1 MKTTRKLHEKIAALK
16 DQEATEAYT
25 EVEVAQQQNA
35 LLELGMV
42 LGASG
47 ALHALSQSSGAKL
60 IKSLQFIRETKSYKE
75 AGFDTFE
82 NFLNKYQYAPM
93 NYAKFNRLEKQFLAE
108 GEAAFDTLNAL
119 GIPLSQRKLLTGGTL
134 QIEGDKLYIGQHDN
148 EQVVPLNDRTR
159 VVEVIKALADKNS
172 EQSRTIERG
181 QSEVTKLK
189 KKLDQARKAASAI
202 RRADTP
208 THDQALMDV
217 LIAMGRYAEECQ
229 KLSDEEVAEVRD
241 KALNLISEQWQ
252 NIRIAHRFPDAPPA
266 TAPLNGHRRSSGLSD
281 ADLED
286 LQDVM

>member
-1 MKTTRKLHEKIAALK
+1 MKKRNTSLERYKDDLAQSAVEHTAASHAVVQK
-16 DQEATEAYT
+16 DD
-25 EVEVAQQQNA
+25 A
-35 LLELGMV
+35 LLMLGGIGAIKHLTDKLSAQTLRALEAFGEAKGYEELGFSTFADF
-42 LGASG
+42 LDN
-47 ALHALSQSSGAKL
+47 SSYSPLTKN
-60 IKSLQFIRETKSYKE
+60 QFYDRKKTLELEGDAAY
-75 AGFDTFE
+75 DL
-82 NFLNKYQYAPM
+82 LNNIGVP
-93 NYAKFNRLEKQFLAE
+93 
-108 GEAAFDTLNAL
+108 
-119 GIPLSQRKLLTGGTL
+119 ISVRKLLKGEVQVEGNTITVGEERFTL
-134 QIEGDKLYIGQHDN
+134 T
-148 EQVVPLNDRTR
+148 DRGR
-159 VVEVIKALADKNS
+159 IIEVIKTLADKNS

-189 KKLDQARKAASAI
+189 KKLDQARKASSAI